1 MRFGPVPVGEA
12 TGAILARS
20 LSTANGRIRKGKVL
34 TAGDIAALAAA
45 GHQEIT
51 GVRLDPGDM
60 GEDEAAEPIA
70 AALVPDPAAA
80 GLRLTEAATGQVN
93 IRATGPGVLGFD
105 AATIEAAN
113 RVDPMITIATL
124 PTFARTRVRGMV
136 ATVKI
141 ISYGVAEH
149 LVRAAAGRASGAMRH
164 HPDPG
169 RLCHLGPCRCRAR
182 GLRRA
187 GGAVTRFGLPVD
199 PGNLLFPVHLPG
211 HLRTRPVIGPPGC
224 ARSPALNGADWVLER
239 VVCGLPVTGADM
251 AAMGGG
257 RFLEGK
263 PGQRHAA

>member
-182 GLRRA
+182 GFAPRRWCRDPVRPA
-187 GGAVTRFGLPVD
+187 GRSGEPLVSGASSGASKD
-199 PGNLLFPVHLPG
+199 
-211 HLRTRPVIGPPGC
+211 PPGDRPAGLRAV
-224 ARSPALNGADWVLER
+224 ARVER
-239 VVCGLPVTGADM
+239 CRLGVGTGGLR
-251 AAMGGG
+251 AAGDRCRHGGDG
-257 RFLEGK
+257 GW
-263 PGQRHAA
+263 AVS